1 MRVCV
6 CDVFMLQARAEL
18 SGVAYYMLIVVNYS
32 GLDWYQF
39 VEKKKTLGK
48 HMHTQ
53 NNHSHPSVCIEK
65 IHPWTQYIFFI

>member
-1 MRVCV
+1 MCLCMRVCV

-39 VEKKKTLGK
+39 VEKKKNAGK
-48 HMHTQ
+48 THA
-53 NNHSHPSVCIEK
+53 HPK
-65 IHPWTQYIFFI
+65 